1 MTLGKFCVVR
11 MSIAFCL
18 YYFLIQRDS
27 SGSPKFQLKQML
39 VPLTY
44 ISQFYGPTSLRPN
57 SLIHVTDTV
66 YYYDTH
72 SSPKYGVGR
81 ARVQSWMYARTNT
94 RLGEHSHR
102 TAGYSHNISAIALCR
117 SK

>member
-1 MTLGKFCVVR
+1 MAHILYNLCKGKFCVMR

-44 ISQFYGPTSLRPN
+44 ISQFYGPTTAEFTHPCDRYRLLLRYTFKSKVWCRARTCAVVN
-57 SLIHVTDTV
+57 VC
-66 YYYDTH
+66 TH
-72 SSPKYGVGR
+72 EHTPGR
-81 ARVQSWMYARTNT
+81 ALAPHGG
-94 RLGEHSHR
+94 LL
-102 TAGYSHNISAIALCR
+102 A
-117 SK
+117 